1 MSKRGDRE
9 FLMDMLI
16 ACEKIMK
23 YTRDL
28 SYEDFRRN
36 DMVID
41 AVVRSIEIL
50 GEASKNISEGLK
62 KRYPEVEW
70 REISRTRD
78 KIIHFYFGVDL
89 SILWDI
95 ITVDIPPLRKKLEK
109 ITKEEGWENEANN
122 REKGCPK

>member
-36 DMVID
+36 D
-41 AVVRSIEIL
+41 
-50 GEASKNISEGLK
+50 N
-62 KRYPEVEW
+62 
-70 REISRTRD
+70 
-78 KIIHFYFGVDL
+78 
-89 SILWDI
+89 I